1 MNVKRVQTVFI
12 NSKNRTEGTIQDFI
26 VNLPD
31 NTIRSDE
38 GTQLRLTVLHWCL
51 NKSFYNVREGFKF
64 ILHQNISKVSNV
76 YTIRPGIYN
85 VCTFAEYIKSVILGK
100 SRWTFDYDATM
111 NKYRIKAPQY
121 LYDRDDIGVEEDC
134 SL

>member
-1 MNVKRVQTVFI
+1 MNVKRVQTSFI
-12 NSKNRTEGTIQDFI
+12 NTKNRTEGLTHDCI
-26 VNLPD
+26 VHLPD

-51 NKSFYNVREGFKF
+51 NKSFYNVRENYKF
-64 ILHQNISKVSNV
+64 ILHQNISGVSNT

-100 SRWTFDYDATM
+100 TGWTFDYGATM